1 MNHRLIVTAS
11 SLISPTNVLRVT
23 DITLIPRSRVYLP
36 LTMK

>member
-11 SLISPTNVLRVT
+11 SLISPTSVLRVT

-36 LTMK
+36 LMMK